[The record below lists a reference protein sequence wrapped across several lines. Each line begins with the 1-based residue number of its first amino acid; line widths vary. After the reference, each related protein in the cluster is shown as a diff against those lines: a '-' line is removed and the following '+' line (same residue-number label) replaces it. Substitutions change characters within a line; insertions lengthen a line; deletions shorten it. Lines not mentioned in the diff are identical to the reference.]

1 MPASATTCSGWRPS
15 RPTTNNLSPRVG
27 VVWSPFAARRT
38 IVRGNAGIFYDRVPL
53 RAVANALLSAGNTS
67 DVSQLRQ
74 IAISLSPAQ
83 ASAPVFPAIL
93 ASSVPS
99 GTLPNLTTMDRRLQS
114 AYSRQGSVEVEQQI
128 GERSTVSAG
137 YHYVGGERLLMSI
150 NQNVP
155 GCVASGSNN
164 GCRPNPSYANNS
176 RYSAAGTSTY
186 HGLHVSLL
194 HRPARWGQYRVSY
207 TLSKAMNDVG
217 EFFFSSPI
225 DPFDLSKDWGRSD
238 NDQRHR
244 LVVNGTLHTRMDAPR
259 STLEHLVNG
268 FQVSG
273 MLQAYSALPL
283 NITSGVTTIQ
293 GTAGRPIVDG
303 QFIPRN
309 DGVGSDFLSLNL
321 RVSRAFHLSGR
332 VQVEALG
339 EVFNL
344 TNHQNVLTRNANF
357 GSGAYPTNPSPTFGQ
372 VTAVGEPRSFQIG
385 ARLRF

>member
-1 MPASATTCSGWRPS
+1 M
-15 RPTTNNLSPRVG
+15 NN
-27 VVWSPFAARRT
+27 
-38 IVRGNAGIFYDRVPL
+38 
-53 RAVANALLSAGNTS
+53 
-67 DVSQLRQ
+67 
-74 IAISLSPAQ
+74 
-83 ASAPVFPAIL
+83 
-93 ASSVPS
+93 
-99 GTLPNLTTMDRRLQS
+99 
-114 AYSRQGSVEVEQQI
+114 
-128 GERSTVSAG
+128 
-137 YHYVGGERLLMSI
+137 
-150 NQNVP
+150 
-155 GCVASGSNN
+155 
-164 GCRPNPSYANNS
+164 
-176 RYSAAGTSTY
+176 
-186 HGLHVSLL
+186 
-194 HRPARWGQYRVSY
+194 
-207 TLSKAMNDVG
+207 VG

-309 DGVGSDFLSLNL
+309 DGVGSDFLSVNL

-332 VQVEALG
+332 VQLEALG